1 MFFLF
6 LMKIY
11 QLRQYFGAKQLYKS
25 VLIYAC
31 LNILHLGGAV
41 LHCAGLYYAGLAAAS
56 FMTFWLGIN

>member
-1 MFFLF
+1 
-6 LMKIY
+6 MKIH

-31 LNILHLGGAV
+31 LNILLLHLGGAV